1 MVPRGKALRKD
12 TKGKTNST
20 IDFPSNYK
28 ASEASVPLEG
38 RRKTRKKKRQIIL
51 FLIDTMVSESRRL
64 ER

>member
-38 RRKTRKKKRQIIL
+38 RRKTRKKKKTNYIIL
-51 FLIDTMVSESRRL
+51 N
-64 ER
+64 

>member
-28 ASEASVPLEG
+28 ASEASAPLEAR
-38 RRKTRKKKRQIIL
+38 RRKKDKKEEKDKL
-51 FLIDTMVSESRRL
+51 YYS
-64 ER
+64 

>member
-38 RRKTRKKKRQIIL
+38 RRKRRKKKEEKDKL
-51 FLIDTMVSESRRL
+51 YYS
-64 ER
+64 

>member
-1 MVPRGKALRKD
+1 LTPKGKALRKD

-38 RRKTRKKKRQIIL
+38 RRRKKDKKKEKDKL
-51 FLIDTMVSESRRL
+51 DYS
-64 ER
+64 